1 MNNWN
6 FSSRKYIVTK
16 LKIYHKTKKSQGSYP
31 WTKKSQGSNPRS
43 RKSKKSQGSLK
54 KSQGSY
60 PSRPRNEPKKSKDRS
75 HKDQGMNQRNPKGR
89 THESKKSQ
97 GSYPWIKEIPRIEP
111 KIREWTK
118 EIQEIPRVVPIM
130 IKEQTKE
137 TPRIES
143 KFKEW
148 TKEIQGSKPS
158 GSQWTPRAI
167 PHSSSLSLWC
177 EIRKIFSY
185 SWFKCPKCLIL
196 FGVQDTNEINQPFRV
211 YGDP

>member
-1 MNNWN
+1 MNQRNPKD
-6 FSSRKYIVTK
+6 RTQD
-16 LKIYHKTKKSQGSYP
+16 QGNPRNPKGHQRNSKGRTHQDQGMNQRNLRIEVIRIKE
-31 WTKKSQGSNPRS
+31 WTKEIPRVV
-43 RKSKKSQGSLK
+43 
-54 KSQGSY
+54 
-60 PSRPRNEPKKSKDRS
+60 P
-75 HKDQGMNQRNPKGR
+75 MNQRNPKGR

-185 SWFKCPKCLIL
+185 SWFKYPKCLIL